1 MMKLLTKIALILILS
16 LLTAPVLLLKGC
28 GNTPTYGSTLSATQT
43 TVSLSSISGP
53 TCYTGNLI
61 LVDVNLSPLNGM
73 PIQVYGAF
81 AAPRYP
87 ARYRF
92 YDGGFCQAGYER
104 DSGFTGYTNQ
114 SGAYKFSI
122 EIAAV
127 AGQPAR
133 PDATCG
139 TLGSTAYTY
148 QIAAIESSG
157 DASSVSQ
164 ATQTCN
170 GGVTNNIIS
179 WALEPIATAYAI
191 IGRSFGPTMQ
201 LLAVVTGTSTTN
213 YTDTGAVSTAGQ
225 PLAPTVTLVGT
236 AGTTT
241 AYTYAVVAT
250 GANGIATALSAA
262 PSTAI
267 AAGVGP
273 QTLSTTNYNRI
284 TWLAGAP
291 AGTYYGVYR
300 KIGGGAWTLLAVV
313 TGLAY
318 NDTGSAAN
326 STPSTFSDTV
336 FATSGTSAIGI
347 SLTLN

>member
-114 SGAYKFSI
+114 SGNYKFSI

-139 TLGSTAYTY
+139 TSGFTPYTY
-148 QIAAIESSG
+148 QVAAIDSNGSG

-170 GGVTNNIIS
+170 GGAINNIIS
-179 WALEPIATAYAI
+179 WTPEPISPLYAI
-191 IGRSFGPTMQ
+191 IG
-201 LLAVVTGTSTTN
+201 
-213 YTDTGAVSTAGQ
+213 
-225 PLAPTVTLVGT
+225 
-236 AGTTT
+236 
-241 AYTYAVVAT
+241 
-250 GANGIATALSAA
+250 
-262 PSTAI
+262 
-267 AAGVGP
+267 
-273 QTLSTTNYNRI
+273 
-284 TWLAGAP
+284 
-291 AGTYYGVYR
+291 
-300 KIGGGAWTLLAVV
+300 
-313 TGLAY
+313 
-318 NDTGSAAN
+318 
-326 STPSTFSDTV
+326 
-336 FATSGTSAIGI
+336 
-347 SLTLN
+347 